1 MPYYVKTTHLINQT
15 VEVETVKD
23 PHTRKPLVFL
33 DPQEA
38 EAYAKQLEK
47 SPLNDLGLSFYVS
60 PWSEAQ
66 S

>member
-1 MPYYVKTTHLINQT
+1 MPFYIKTTHLINKD
-15 VEVETVKD
+15 VEVETIKD
-23 PHTRKPLVFL
+23 PRTRKPLVFL

-38 EAYAKQLEK
+38 ENYAKQLER
-47 SPLNDLGLSFYVS
+47 SPLNNGLSFYVS